1 MKLYYAHYPALE
13 DHFVRFMQENRTN
26 PVDKWLFVCSSSLLA
41 QRLQM
46 RLAGEM
52 GALANLHFITGSA
65 LVGRLDEEAPGQT
78 LPLLPQ
84 DHVRDFLIK
93 EILTEPGLDRYPL
106 SRGFVQAVK
115 SSLRDLA
122 DSLADPAVLEEHLLS
137 MPDYVL
143 EQDAGR
149 FAWLTRVYKRYLE
162 RENSIPGYRS
172 YQTAFERALS
182 QVETSPW
189 LRSFSHIVVYG
200 FYDMPGRQL
209 ELISRLRMNYD
220 ITVFAPYEKHPAY
233 VFAQKFFE
241 TNWLS
246 VPGAQDVS
254 SPWHT
259 ALGQSAPFVFAGS
272 GSAPNSQVE
281 IISAPDVKGSV
292 FYIVKEIYR
301 RLQAGQRPAD
311 MAIVARSL
319 APYQDEIRQACRENC
334 IPLDASFTY
343 PLSKY
348 ALGTFCLHLLEL
360 GASGFAREK
369 VLAVFSSP
377 YFKQANRVAWRRLA
391 SRSVISRDVS
401 QWEDLLPQDDDCRG
415 EVLAWIHTTQ
425 AQLQQ
430 LSDAQPWESGVQ
442 AALSFLAAQ
451 VDETAFQAKDAEIYH
466 KIQET
471 ISKMKTYR
479 AVRAHCRA
487 GELVQE
493 IIQAL
498 AALTFNEVEAVRGG
512 VSVVDAMRV
521 RGLRFKTVFLVGL
534 NDQEFPL
541 VTVEDPILRDY
552 YRYQLRD
559 TLGYWIN
566 PSLDRADEEKL
577 LFYTALT
584 TATEHVY
591 VLYNR
596 YTADGKVAVPSVYL
610 AELARACELNLQAP
624 DAPRVSGR
632 LLERLRA
639 CEVLSL
645 TAKELSYR
653 VIFSENPAEKYRAAG
668 LLSADKS
675 QSLAAAYSL
684 AQTGS
689 LNAYDGKIASG
700 AELFSRENSRGFF
713 PSALQELG
721 ACPMKYFFNRGLHLG
736 EPEEPAS
743 RQSLPPNKQGTAYH
757 EILKEFY
764 QTLVESGQLDN
775 LFDEGIAQHMQRV
788 LSRYYTADSYRV
800 FGIYPVVWEIILENI
815 RQKLSTFAVQ
825 DVHQLG
831 ALIPQYFEQ
840 EVTMEPTEEL
850 ALRLRGIMDRVDVDP
865 ATKQFRVADYKST
878 RKGTKDLAKDFFTR
892 LVFQPVLYIIMARA
906 LAQLTNYESAGSCL
920 LSIDP
925 YSKRDLTAAQYEAVR
940 ARAISFLTQLTE
952 VVKKGTLFMCPGEIC
967 TYCPYHL
974 LCRKDAFKPL
984 LRAQKSAQHASLEE
998 ARRYDA

>member
-13 DHFVRFMQENRTN
+13 NHFVRFVQANRTS
-26 PVDKWLFVCSSSLLA
+26 PVDKWLIVCASSLLA
-41 QRLQM
+41 QRLQT

-65 LVGRLDEEAPGQT
+65 LLSHLDEEAPGQT
-78 LPLLPQ
+78 APLLPQ

-93 EILTEPGLDRYPL
+93 EILSEPGLNRYPL

-122 DSLADPAVLEEHLLS
+122 DSLADPSVLEEHLLS

-149 FAWLTRVYKRYLE
+149 FAWLVRVYKRYLE

-182 QVETSPW
+182 QVEQSSW
-189 LRSFSHIVVYG
+189 LGGFSHIVVYG

-209 ELISRLRMNYD
+209 ELMTRLRMSYD
-220 ITVFAPYEKHPAY
+220 VTVFAPYEKHPAY
-233 VFAQKFFE
+233 AFAQKFFE

-246 VPGAQDVS
+246 VSGAQDVNAS
-254 SPWHT
+254 GHT
-259 ALGQSAPFVFAGS
+259 ALGDSAPFVFAGS
-272 GSAPNSQVE
+272 GSAPNSRVE

-292 FYIVKEIYR
+292 FFIAKEIQK
-301 RLQAGQRPAD
+301 RLQAGQHPAD
-311 MAIVARSL
+311 MAIVARNL
-319 APYQDEIRQACRENC
+319 APYQDEIRQSFRENC
-334 IPLDASFTY
+334 IPLDAVFTY

-348 ALGTFCLHLLEL
+348 SLGVFCLHLLEL
-360 GASGFAREK
+360 ATSGFAREK

-377 YFKQANRVAWRRLA
+377 YFKQPNKAAWRRLA
-391 SRSVISRDVS
+391 SRSVVNRDVS
-401 QWEDLLPQDDDCRG
+401 QWEDLLPQDNDCR
-415 EVLAWIHTTQ
+415 EEILVWIHSTQ
-425 AQLQQ
+425 AQLEQ
-430 LSDAQPWESGVQ
+430 LADEQPWENGVQ
-442 AALSFLAAQ
+442 TALSFLAAQ
-451 VDETAFQAKDAEIYH
+451 VDEKAFQTKDAEIYH

-471 ISKMKTYR
+471 ISKINTYS
-479 AVRAHCRA
+479 AVRTQCRA

-498 AALTFNEVEAVRGG
+498 ASLTFNEVEAVRGG
-512 VSVVDAMRV
+512 VSVVDAIRV

-541 VTVEDPILRDY
+541 VTAEDPILRDY

-566 PSLDRADEEKL
+566 ASLDRADEEKL

-584 TATEHVY
+584 TATERAY

-596 YTADGKVAVPSVYL
+596 YTADGKVAIPSVYL
-610 AELARACELNLQAP
+610 AELARACEFNLQAS

-632 LLERLRA
+632 LLERLRQ
-639 CEVLSL
+639 CELSSL
-645 TAKELSYR
+645 TPKELSYR
-653 VIFSENPAEKYRAAG
+653 LIFSENPIENYRAAG

-675 QSLAAAYSL
+675 QSLTAAYAL

-689 LNAYDGKIASG
+689 LNAYDGKITSG
-700 AELFSRENSRGFF
+700 AELFSRENLRGFS

-721 ACPMKYFFNRGLHLG
+721 ACPMKYFFNRGLGLG

-764 QTLVESGQLDN
+764 QTLVESGQLGN
-775 LFDEGIAQHMQRV
+775 LFDEGVAQHMQRV
-788 LSRYYTADSYRV
+788 LSRYYTADSYRA

-815 RQKLSTFAVQ
+815 RQKLSAFAVQ

-831 ALIPQYFEQ
+831 TLVPHYFEQ
-840 EVTMEPTEEL
+840 EVTLEPTEKL

-865 ATKQFRVADYKST
+865 TAKQFRVADYKST
-878 RKGTKDLAKDFFTR
+878 RKGTANLAKDFFTR
-892 LVFQPVLYIIMARA
+892 LVFQPILYIVMARA
-906 LAQLTNYESAGSCL
+906 LTQLKNYEAAGSCL

-925 YSKRDLTAAQYEAVR
+925 YSKRDLSAEEFAAAFPRACELLEQLVQY
-940 ARAISFLTQLTE
+940 
-952 VVKKGTLFMCPGEIC
+952 VKTGTFFMCPGEIC

-984 LRAQKSAQHASLEE
+984 LRAQKSAQHAALEE
-998 ARRYDA
+998 ARHYDA